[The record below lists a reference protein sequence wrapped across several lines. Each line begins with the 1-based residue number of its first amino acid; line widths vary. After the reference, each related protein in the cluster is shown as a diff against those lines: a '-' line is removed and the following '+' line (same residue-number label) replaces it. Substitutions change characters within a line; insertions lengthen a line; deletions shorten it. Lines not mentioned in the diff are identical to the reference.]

1 MMDKNS
7 LPYLHSLQEIL
18 ASVTNTVEEN
28 ADATMRLDLAKRLLD
43 LMIVQ
48 RALEPSL
55 QKDCIAKLSN
65 KLAEVEELLP
75 LTKANEIL
83 LEELRII
90 SDPEARVNFGRF
102 LELMANIQRE
112 LLIQNTV
119 RSQVLCKS
127 LLNIESDYC
136 LKRSAAIEAENNLI
150 PTAGEISSARNARKF
165 NIEDMLNFIHERFP
179 EESDAMIT
187 NTSFIA
193 GGYSKFTMDISLTNT
208 SSLPLNLILRGD
220 ADGAF
225 GGMSVVD
232 EYSLI
237 ESVYASGV
245 CAPKPFALDSSDKVF
260 GSPFILMEKMPGEC
274 LGHMYNIP
282 DMHSVP
288 LVTDIAEKLAAVHH
302 IPLKKLGSDING
314 ANSRSSDMALEWI
327 TASEAAW
334 KATTLP
340 STAFT
345 MAFEWLRCH
354 ADLYDSS
361 PRALVHGDYGLNN
374 LLIEGDRVTGILDW
388 EHAHIGNP
396 AYDLGYFHPMA
407 AALASWP
414 SFLDAY
420 ANTGV
425 HMPDEKQIDFS
436 ILLGATRV
444 GVMLCQV
451 MSAFTSDQ
459 ETGIA
464 ATTGIAGDYYDVAVL
479 RISNALE
486 KVL

>member
-7 LPYLHSLQEIL
+7 LPYFHSLQEIL
-18 ASVTNTVEEN
+18 ASVSNAVEEN

-43 LMIVQ
+43 LMLVQ
-48 RALEPSL
+48 KVLAPSL
-55 QKDCIAKLSN
+55 QKKCIAKIPNILP
-65 KLAEVEELLP
+65 EIQELLSVS
-75 LTKANEIL
+75 KANEIL
-83 LEELRII
+83 LEELRVICE
-90 SDPEARVNFGRF
+90 PEAMVNFDRF
-102 LELMANIQRE
+102 LELMTHVQRE
-112 LLIQNTV
+112 LLTQNTA
-119 RSQVLCKS
+119 RSLVLCKS
-127 LLNIESDYC
+127 LLSIEADYC
-136 LKRSAAIEAENNLI
+136 LQLSTAIETENNFI
-150 PTAGEISSARNARKF
+150 PVISDTSAARNARTF
-165 NIEDMLNFIHERFP
+165 NIEDMLDFIHERFP
-179 EESDAMIT
+179 QETDAVIT
-187 NTSFIA
+187 DTSFIA
-193 GGYSKFTMDISLTNT
+193 GGYSKFTMDITLTNT
-208 SSLPLNLILRGD
+208 KSLPSNIILRGD

-237 ESVYASGV
+237 GSVYASGV
-245 CAPKPFALDSSDKVF
+245 CAPEPLALDRSDKVF

-282 DMHSVP
+282 DLRSVP
-288 LVTDIAEKLAAVHH
+288 LVTDIAVKLAAVHH
-302 IPLKKLGSDING
+302 IPLIKLGAETNG
-314 ANSRSSDMALEWI
+314 ANSLSSDMALEWI
-327 TASEAAW
+327 TGSETAW
-334 KATTLP
+334 NESNLP
-340 STAFT
+340 STVFAT
-345 MAFEWLRCH
+345 AFEWLRSH
-354 ADLYDSS
+354 VDLYDDS

-414 SFLDAY
+414 VFLDAY

-425 HMPDEKQIDFS
+425 HMPDEKQIDYS

-451 MSAFTSDQ
+451 MSAFISDQ

>member
-1 MMDKNS
+1 MTKDT

-18 ASVTNTVEEN
+18 ASVGSAVTEN
-28 ADATMRLDLAKRLLD
+28 ADATMRIDLAKRLLD
-43 LMIVQ
+43 LMLVQ
-48 RALEPSL
+48 QALAPSL
-55 QKDCIAKLSN
+55 QRNCITKLPDM
-65 KLAEVEELLP
+65 LPEVEALLPASTTKELL
-75 LTKANEIL
+75 LQ
-83 LEELRII
+83 ELRAI
-90 SDPEARVNFGRF
+90 SMSDTPVFFNQF
-102 LELMANIQRE
+102 LELTGNIQRE
-112 LLIQNTV
+112 LVNLNTP
-119 RSQVLCKS
+119 RALALCKS
-127 LLNIESDYC
+127 LLSIEADYC
-136 LKRSAAIEAENNLI
+136 KQLASAVESQNSLTYTSGDA
-150 PTAGEISSARNARKF
+150 SVARNARSFSEQSLVKF
-165 NIEDMLNFIHERFP
+165 IRNAFP
-179 EESDAMIT
+179 EETDATISSAT
-187 NTSFIA
+187 FVA
-193 GGYSKFTMDISLTNT
+193 GGYSKFTMDIVLANT
-208 SSLPLNLILRGD
+208 KSLPSNIILRGD
-220 ADGAF
+220 ADGEF

-237 ESVYASGV
+237 GSVYVSGV
-245 CAPKPFALDSSDKVF
+245 CAPEPLALDSSDKAF

-282 DMHSVP
+282 DLRSTP
-288 LVTDIAEKLAAVHH
+288 LVTDIAVKLAAVHH
-302 IPLKKLGSDING
+302 IPLIKLGAEING
-314 ANSRSSDMALEWI
+314 ANSRSSDKALEWI
-327 TASEAAW
+327 SGSEAAW
-334 KATTLP
+334 KASNLP
-340 STAFT
+340 STAFAT
-345 MAFEWLRCH
+345 AFEWLRCH
-354 ADLYDSS
+354 ADLYDNS

-414 SFLDAY
+414 AFLDAY

-425 HMPDEKQIDFS
+425 HMPDEKQIDYS

>member
-7 LPYLHSLQEIL
+7 LPYLHSLQQIL
-18 ASVTNTVEEN
+18 ASVINTVEEN

-48 RALEPSL
+48 RGLEPSL
-55 QKDCIAKLSN
+55 QKDCIAKLAN
-65 KLAEVEELLP
+65 KLAEVEKLLP
-75 LTKANEIL
+75 VSNANEIL
-83 LEELRII
+83 LEDLRII
-90 SDPEARVNFGRF
+90 CEPEARVNFDRF
-102 LELMANIQRE
+102 LELVANVQQE
-112 LLIQNTV
+112 LLIQNTLG
-119 RSQVLCKS
+119 SQALCKS
-127 LLNIESDYC
+127 LLGIEADYC
-136 LKRSAAIEAENNLI
+136 LQRSAALEAENNLT
-150 PTAGEISSARNARKF
+150 PTAIDTSAARNARRF
-165 NIEDMLNFIHERFP
+165 NTEDMLHFIHERFP
-179 EESDAMIT
+179 EETDATIT

-193 GGYSKFTMDISLTNT
+193 GGYSKFTMDITLANT
-208 SSLPLNLILRGD
+208 TSLPSNIILRGD

-237 ESVYASGV
+237 ESVYSSGV
-245 CAPKPFALDSSDKVF
+245 SAPKPFALDSSDKVF
-260 GSPFILMEKMPGEC
+260 GSPFILMQKMPGEC

-282 DMHSVP
+282 DLQSVS
-288 LVTDIAEKLAAVHH
+288 LVSDIAVKLAAVHD
-302 IPLKKLGSDING
+302 IPLKKLGPEING
-314 ANSRSSDMALEWI
+314 ANSRSSDMALKWI

-334 KATTLP
+334 KATNLP

-354 ADLYDSS
+354 ANLYDSS

-374 LLIEGDRVTGILDW
+374 LLIEDDRVTGILDW

-420 ANTGV
+420 ANTGI
-425 HMPDEKQIDFS
+425 HMPDEKQIDYS

-451 MSAFTSDQ
+451 MSAFNSDQ

>member
-1 MMDKNS
+1 
-7 LPYLHSLQEIL
+7 
-18 ASVTNTVEEN
+18 
-28 ADATMRLDLAKRLLD
+28 
-43 LMIVQ
+43 
-48 RALEPSL
+48 
-55 QKDCIAKLSN
+55 
-65 KLAEVEELLP
+65 
-75 LTKANEIL
+75 
-83 LEELRII
+83 
-90 SDPEARVNFGRF
+90 
-102 LELMANIQRE
+102 
-112 LLIQNTV
+112 
-119 RSQVLCKS
+119 
-127 LLNIESDYC
+127 
-136 LKRSAAIEAENNLI
+136 
-150 PTAGEISSARNARKF
+150 
-165 NIEDMLNFIHERFP
+165 
-179 EESDAMIT
+179 
-187 NTSFIA
+187 
-193 GGYSKFTMDISLTNT
+193 
-208 SSLPLNLILRGD
+208 
-220 ADGAF
+220 
-225 GGMSVVD
+225 
-232 EYSLI
+232 
-237 ESVYASGV
+237 
-245 CAPKPFALDSSDKVF
+245 
-260 GSPFILMEKMPGEC
+260 
-274 LGHMYNIP
+274 
-282 DMHSVP
+282 
-288 LVTDIAEKLAAVHH
+288 
-302 IPLKKLGSDING
+302 
-314 ANSRSSDMALEWI
+314 
-327 TASEAAW
+327 
-334 KATTLP
+334 
-340 STAFT
+340 